1 MSSARS
7 AVLIIAAIAVVSII
21 GTGLAASY
29 GSFLETSSNTVNYS
43 GTGIN
48 ILYEESEDNWEP
60 LGTAL
65 VVNGPAY
72 TIVGDT
78 VTFTSS
84 TVTID
89 TYRLDVDCATTG
101 DVRCW
106 MVLDDPLSW
115 AVVDTATIKIDS
127 GSPQTLID
135 SGSAAGTETR
145 LQSTVPVTFSSL
157 TKGQH
162 TFEFVI
168 TYKNITIDLSDGD
181 SGKVNSISDLA
192 DSRLVFELK

>member
-7 AVLIIAAIAVVSII
+7 VSLVIAAIAVVSMI
-21 GTGLAASY
+21 GVGLAASY

-84 TVTID
+84 TVTIN
-89 TYRLDVDCATTG
+89 TYKLDVDCATTG

-106 MVLDDPLSW
+106 LVLDDPLSW

-127 GSPQTLID
+127 GSPQTLIA
-135 SGSAAGTETR
+135 SGEAAGTETR

-157 TKGQH
+157 AKGQH

-192 DSRLVFELK
+192 DSRLVFELS

>member
-7 AVLIIAAIAVVSII
+7 VCLVIAAIAVVSMI
-21 GTGLAASY
+21 GVGLAASY

-84 TVTID
+84 TVTIN
-89 TYRLDVDCATTG
+89 TYKLDVDCATTG

-106 MVLDDPLSW
+106 LVLDDSLSW

-157 TKGQH
+157 AKGQH

-181 SGKVNSISDLA
+181 SEKVNSISDLA
-192 DSRLVFELK
+192 DSRLVFELS